1 MIIIEYCDS
10 IKLSLKTKI
19 WQKSFYLGDDMLLK
33 ELLDKP
39 LPVIPESIQEKLCRP
54 SITLTSFGDKN
65 VILGDEELRREVGYA
80 RFSNGDYLVSM
91 TCPMPCI
98 TPEMISWWFWW
109 HPQEDI
115 RYRVWFPGEHFGISY
130 GKKDAGYFRGDA
142 LPAFRPN
149 TQYPTERIGSLRMP
163 LRIDFVSPND
173 FGFSEGMMCE
183 NDIPLI
189 VCGHVSAFRGL
200 VPHTEMAHIFHR
212 SEDGLTLTSRFWI
225 GRTLKKPLLRKQIL
239 TDSTAMGMAEH
250 CCVEYRNLAEILP
263 SLYERYGKAVS
274 E

>member
-1 MIIIEYCDS
+1 
-10 IKLSLKTKI
+10 
-19 WQKSFYLGDDMLLK
+19 MLLK

-39 LPVIPESIQEKLCRP
+39 LPAIPESIQEKLCRP

-115 RYRVWFPGEHFGISY
+115 RYRVWFPGDHFGNAY
-130 GKKDAGYFRGDA
+130 DKKNAAYFRQDA
-142 LPAFRPN
+142 CPSFQSN
-149 TQYPTERIGSLRMP
+149 THYPTERIGGMRMP
-163 LRIDFVSPND
+163 LRIDFVSPAD
-173 FGFSEGMMCE
+173 FGFSESAMEE

-189 VCGHVSAFRGL
+189 VCGHVSALRGL
-200 VPHTEMAHIFHR
+200 IPHTEMAHIFQR
-212 SEDGLTLTSRFWI
+212 TDEGLFLSSRFWI
-225 GRTLKKPLLRKQIL
+225 GKTMKNPVLRKLIL
-239 TDSTAMGMAEH
+239 TEETAGGMAEH
-250 CCVEYRNLAEILP
+250 CCVEYRNLAEILLD
-263 SLYERYGKAVS
+263 LYREYGG
-274 E
+274 